1 MVDEEIQKTAFR
13 THEGHYE
20 FLVMPFGLTNASATF
35 QALMNTIFKP
45 YLRKFVLV
53 FFDDILISSKDE
65 KEHVHHMEKL
75 KIEYLGHILSRD
87 GVAIDPDK
95 IKAIVDWPCPM
106 NVREVRGL
114 TGYYRRFVQHYGS
127 IAAPLTHLL
136 KKGGFKWNDEAKEAF
151 EKLKKAMM
159 SLPVLALPSFDHPFE
174 IETDASGYGVG
185 AVLIQSKRSI
195 AFYSHTLAMRVRA
208 RPVYERELMAVVL
221 AVQHWR
227 PYLLGTRF
235 IVKTDQKSLKFL
247 LEQRVVQ
254 PQYQKWVAK
263 LLGYSFEVV
272 YKPGLKNKA
281 ADALSRKPPDI
292 QFCGIT
298 APVLVDL
305 KIIREEVE
313 KDEQLWKVVAE
324 LSNERELKD
333 VVGGHS
339 RFLRTYK
346 RVASK
351 LYWEGMKFDVK
362 RHCEECLTCQRNKIL
377 AVSPAGL
384 LVPLEILQVW
394 SDISMDFVEGLPK
407 AKGFEVV
414 LVVVDRLSNEK
425 PKEWISWLPW
435 AKFWYNTTFQ
445 RALSGSPFQVVY
457 GPLRGH
463 LLLAQQQM
471 KQYADRKRRHV
482 KFQVVDLVFLKIRP
496 YRQLTLRRKRNEKLS
511 PKYFGPY
518 KILEKIGVVAYKLD
532 LPANTAIHPVFHVSQ
547 LKKCVGDQTGVLPT
561 IQYVNEKFEW
571 QTQPEEVLEYKLN
584 KAGSWDVLIGW
595 KGLPKHEASWESY
608 DEMHK
613 LYPNLH
619 LEDKVNLEGGSNVRP
634 PTKFVYKRKNKEHV

>member
-1 MVDEEIQKTAFR
+1 M
-13 THEGHYE
+13 
-20 FLVMPFGLTNASATF
+20 
-35 QALMNTIFKP
+35 
-45 YLRKFVLV
+45 
-53 FFDDILISSKDE
+53 
-65 KEHVHHMEKL
+65 
-75 KIEYLGHILSRD
+75 GHILSRD

-208 RPVYERELMAVVL
+208 RPVYERELMAVVF

-333 VVGGHS
+333 GKFSLKNGLLHYKNRLVLSKSSSLIPAMLNTFRNSVVGGHS
-339 RFLRTYK
+339 GFPRTYK
-346 RVASK
+346 
-351 LYWEGMKFDVK
+351 
-362 RHCEECLTCQRNKIL
+362 
-377 AVSPAGL
+377 
-384 LVPLEILQVW
+384 
-394 SDISMDFVEGLPK
+394 
-407 AKGFEVV
+407 
-414 LVVVDRLSNEK
+414 
-425 PKEWISWLPW
+425 
-435 AKFWYNTTFQ
+435 
-445 RALSGSPFQVVY
+445 
-457 GPLRGH
+457 
-463 LLLAQQQM
+463 
-471 KQYADRKRRHV
+471 
-482 KFQVVDLVFLKIRP
+482 
-496 YRQLTLRRKRNEKLS
+496 
-511 PKYFGPY
+511 
-518 KILEKIGVVAYKLD
+518 
-532 LPANTAIHPVFHVSQ
+532 
-547 LKKCVGDQTGVLPT
+547 
-561 IQYVNEKFEW
+561 
-571 QTQPEEVLEYKLN
+571 
-584 KAGSWDVLIGW
+584 
-595 KGLPKHEASWESY
+595 
-608 DEMHK
+608 
-613 LYPNLH
+613 
-619 LEDKVNLEGGSNVRP
+619 
-634 PTKFVYKRKNKEHV
+634 